1 MREVGVVTGL
11 FRYPVK
17 SMAGETLQEAVIG
30 WHGIEGDRRF
40 AFRREDAPG
49 GFPWLSAGRLA
60 SLILYRPRM
69 PADGDGAAATVTTPS
84 GAVLDLDGEALAA
97 ELSAAFGSR
106 LSVMRLD
113 HGIFDDAKLS
123 LITESTIDSLA
134 RECGRGLDTRRFR
147 PNVVVRTTATGAF
160 PEERWVGARLRFGAE
175 DGGPMMG
182 VTQRDV
188 RCAMVGLDP
197 DTGAADPAILKTTVR
212 VSDTCAGVYGTP
224 LRTGRV
230 RIGDPVYL
238 LDDARA

>member
-17 SMAGETLQEAVIG
+17 SMAGERLQEAIVG
-30 WHGIEGDRRF
+30 WHGLEGDRRY

-60 SLILYRPRM
+60 SLVLYRPQVR
-69 PADGDGAAATVTTPS
+69 DGVDGAMTVATPA
-84 GAVLDLDGEALAA
+84 GATLELDGEALAD

-106 LSVMRLD
+106 VSLMRLD
-113 HGIFDDAKLS
+113 HGTFDDAKLS
-123 LITESTIDSLA
+123 LITESTIGSLA
-134 RECGRGLDTRRFR
+134 RECGRELDTRRFR
-147 PNVVVRTTATGAF
+147 PNVVVRTTAAGAF
-160 PEERWVGARLRFGAE
+160 PEEGWVGARLRFGAE
-175 DGGPMMG
+175 DAGPVMG

-188 RCAMVGLDP
+188 RCAMIGLDP

-212 VSDTCAGVYGTP
+212 VSDTCAGVYGAP

-230 RIGDPVYL
+230 RIGDPVFL
-238 LDDARA
+238 LDA

>member
-1 MREVGVVTGL
+1 MRLVGSVSGL

-17 SMAGETLQEAVIG
+17 SMAGERLQEAVVG
-30 WHGIEGDRRF
+30 WHGLEGDRRY

-60 SLILYRPRM
+60 SLILYRPLAHTD
-69 PADGDGAAATVTTPS
+69 ADGPSMSVLTPAGVT
-84 GAVLDLDGEALAA
+84 LDLEGDALAA

-106 LSVMRLD
+106 VSVMRLD

-123 LITESTIDSLA
+123 LITESTIASLA
-134 RECGRGLDTRRFR
+134 GACGRALDTRRFR
-147 PNVVVRTTATGAF
+147 PNVVVRTTAAGAF
-160 PEERWVGARLRFGAE
+160 PEEQWVGARLRLGAE
-175 DGGPMMG
+175 DAGPVMG

-212 VSDTCAGVYGTP
+212 VNDTCAGVYGAP

-230 RIGDPVYL
+230 HIGDPVYL
-238 LDDARA
+238 LDGTRA